1 MRGFGLHVLAS
12 AGDRDSMDGNRT
24 VSSIFTSLPPI
35 MVSSPSITPPSSPR
49 ATNAPAGAGRASSSG
64 ISATSGR
71 SGVLPESGVPRRS
84 PPLSASQASGTPR
97 PRAAVLPS
105 VIGAAGQVAAVTR
118 PALSDA
124 AWERIAMLPPA
135 QRQRLNAREREAL
148 AAAVHALRSHVE
160 AEGLDFIPVFG
171 HWSLRTDN
179 YRELGKA
186 SQDEVQE
193 GRDTV
198 PARIGDYGMDFVA
211 STEYRGRPQHPGAV
225 ASIAPSPGG
234 QVPGTL
240 LKLPFDRAEELLTV
254 LLTRE
259 IGAEADLRAPPDA
272 QGRPRSS
279 LMYQPAVRPVTLQ
292 DGSTVHALL
301 FETNPDGAKSLRRA
315 FGDEA
320 GLTAGRLAF
329 FIAGEG
335 GFVRDGK
342 HYGGPSADYWRA
354 GMQRLEASGDA
365 PDPLLAEAYRIA
377 TSSRS
382 ADGGLSLDAMV
393 GAAVPRGTWHGH
405 QGWLGRAE
413 ARLPAVYAQPG
424 SPAAHAAH
432 QQHQRTLDTALA
444 AWLSGEGAGVVRSEG
459 GDLRAA
465 LARELPALLKAQGF
479 DPAVYTA
486 SAAGEHGY
494 GRHLLYSE
502 SDARSGMQGLFSL
515 QAVAFD
521 VQRYPQALAHP
532 EVCAVFDAPEGT
544 AVAVFLHRDIDGVS
558 GGLELPLQDPFA
570 TKRRRL
576 H

>member
-1 MRGFGLHVLAS
+1 MCMASGCMSRLRPVIGIPWKGTAQFPHLHVFS
-12 AGDRDSMDGNRT
+12 
-24 VSSIFTSLPPI
+24 PI

-49 ATNAPAGAGRASSSG
+49 AAAVPAGAGSPSSSG
-64 ISATSGR
+64 TSATSGR
-71 SGVLPESGVPRRS
+71 SGRLPESGAPRRS
-84 PPLSASQASGTPR
+84 APAAASASGAPR

-105 VIGAAGQVAAVTR
+105 VTGAAGAMAAGAR

-148 AAAVHALRSHVE
+148 AAAVQALRSHVE

-424 SPAAHAAH
+424 SPAALAAH
-432 QQHQRTLDTALA
+432 RQHQRTLDTALA
-444 AWLSGEGAGVVRSEG
+444 AWLSGEGAGAVRLEG

-465 LARELPALLKAQGF
+465 LAHELPALLKGQGF
-479 DPAVYTA
+479 DPMVYAA
-486 SAAGEHGY
+486 SAMGEQGY

-532 EVCAVFDAPEGT
+532 EVCAVFDTPEGI

-558 GGLELPLQDPFA
+558 GGLELPLQDPFVA
-570 TKRRRL
+570 KRWRL

>member
-1 MRGFGLHVLAS
+1 ME
-12 AGDRDSMDGNRT
+12 GNRT
-24 VSSIFTSLPPI
+24 VSSILMSFSI
-35 MVSSPSITPPSSPR
+35 MVSSPSITPPPSLR
-49 ATNAPAGAGRASSSG
+49 ATAVPAGAGSPSSSVP
-64 ISATSGR
+64 SATSGR
-71 SGVLPESGVPRRS
+71 SGKLPESGAPRW
-84 PPLSASQASGTPR
+84 SAPATALWASGALR

-105 VIGAAGQVAAVTR
+105 VTGAAGAAATGAR
-118 PALSDA
+118 PVLSDA

-135 QRQRLNAREREAL
+135 QRQRLNARERETL
-148 AAAVHALRSHVE
+148 AAAVHALRRHIE

-225 ASIAPSPGG
+225 ASIAPSPGS

-254 LLTRE
+254 LLMRE

-301 FETNPDGAKSLRRA
+301 FETNPDGAKSLRRT

-320 GLTAGRLAF
+320 ELTAGRLAF

-342 HYGGPSADYWRA
+342 RYGGPSADYWRA

-382 ADGGLSLDAMV
+382 ADGSLSLDAMV

-413 ARLPAVYAQPG
+413 ARLPAVYARPR
-424 SPAAHAAH
+424 SPAALAAH
-432 QQHQRTLDTALA
+432 QQHQRALDTALS
-444 AWLSGEGAGVVRSEG
+444 AWLSGDGAGAVRSEG
-459 GDLRAA
+459 GDLRTA
-465 LARELPALLKAQGF
+465 LAHELPALLKGQGF
-479 DPAVYTA
+479 DPAVYAA
-486 SAAGEHGY
+486 SAMVEQGY

-532 EVCAVFDAPEGT
+532 EVCAAFDTPEGI
-544 AVAVFLHRDIDGVS
+544 AVAVFLHRGIDGVS

-570 TKRRRL
+570 AKRWSL